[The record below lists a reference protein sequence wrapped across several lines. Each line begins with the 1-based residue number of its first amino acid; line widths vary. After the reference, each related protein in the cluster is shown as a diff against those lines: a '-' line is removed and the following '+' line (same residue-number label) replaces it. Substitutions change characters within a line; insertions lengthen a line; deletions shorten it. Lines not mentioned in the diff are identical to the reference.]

1 MKKGFGRST
10 RPTHT
15 NTYTDTQ
22 TRARARTHTH
32 THTHTHTP
40 MVELSKKTNGNIM
53 TKSIKSK
60 VEGLLESEN

>member
-10 RPTHT
+10 RQTHT
-15 NTYTDTQ
+15 N
-22 TRARARTHTH
+22 TH

>member
-10 RPTHT
+10 RQTHT
-15 NTYTDTQ
+15 N
-22 TRARARTHTH
+22 

>member
-10 RPTHT
+10 RQTHT
-15 NTYTDTQ
+15 N
-22 TRARARTHTH
+22 THTH